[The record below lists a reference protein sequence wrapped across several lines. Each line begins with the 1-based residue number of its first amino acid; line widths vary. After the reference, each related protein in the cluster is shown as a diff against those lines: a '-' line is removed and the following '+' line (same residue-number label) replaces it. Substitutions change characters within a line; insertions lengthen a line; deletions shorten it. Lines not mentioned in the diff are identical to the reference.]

1 MIRRPPRSTRTDTL
15 FPYTTLFRSVGV
27 AVRALAQRRQ
37 RCLCPALVAFG
48 LDPLDPPDLV
58 GTDLG
63 IVDIE
68 DVDLVLVRQSI
79 FVDADDHV
87 LALVDPRLPRRR
99 GALDMLLGEALF
111 HRMGHPA
118 RGLDRKSTR

>member
-15 FPYTTLFRSVGV
+15 CPDTTLCRSPRARRLDAQREEVGV

-99 GALDMLLGEALF
+99 GALQ
-111 HRMGHPA
+111 
-118 RGLDRKSTR
+118 DRTSTRLNSSH